1 MIVITD
7 KFMLKKMQRA
17 LKMANDTFDLN
28 DIADGLRKGT
38 MQGFVVGDTWAVTQ
52 VHQWPRRK
60 SVNILVVVGNLDES
74 LELETKITNWAK
86 DIGADHITAIGRDGW
101 WEHRTHGW
109 KKLGVMYSKD
119 I

>member
-1 MIVITD
+1 
-7 KFMLKKMQRA
+7 MLKKMQRA
-17 LKMANDTFDLN
+17 LKLANGVFNLD
-28 DIADGLRKGT
+28 DIGDGLSKGT
-38 MQGFVVGDTWAVTQ
+38 MQGHVVGDTWAITQ

-74 LELETKITNWAK
+74 LEMDSIITNWAK
-86 DIGADHITAIGRDGW
+86 GIGADHLTFIGRDGW
-101 WEHRTHGW
+101 WKHRTTGW